1 MFIDDATNAFKV
13 VVKARQENGLPSENY
28 WLYFKK
34 DGSAID
40 VSKEENKR
48 KDYIGFFVED
58 DTRINHIV
66 EIAVRKV
73 KKLKK

>member
-13 VVKARQENGLPSENY
+13 VVKTRQENGLPSENY

>member
-13 VVKARQENGLPSENY
+13 VVKERHENNLPSENY

-34 DGSAID
+34 DGTAID
-40 VSKEENKR
+40 ASKEENKR

-58 DTRINHIV
+58 DTRINHII
-66 EIAVRKV
+66 EIAVRKI
-73 KKLKK
+73 KRLKK